1 MDNQLPG
8 ILDRYTPN
16 PCNAEKLDVVTEFI
30 IHSKPLHSGW
40 SHDSAEFNEWRP
52 SNYPWSL
59 IVYRIKDCHPQSLA
73 HYTPLDI
80 PPYDIHPPGPESFG
94 IGLSF
99 LVESRLT
106 DSH

>member
-16 PCNAEKLDVVTEFI
+16 PCNAEKLDVI
-30 IHSKPLHSGW
+30 
-40 SHDSAEFNEWRP
+40 AEFNEWRP

-73 HYTPLDI
+73 HYTPLKQ
-80 PPYDIHPPGPESFG
+80 PPYDIHLPGPESFG

-106 DSH
+106 TDSH

>member
-30 IHSKPLHSGW
+30 IHSKPLHSGG

-52 SNYPWSL
+52 SSSP
-59 IVYRIKDCHPQSLA
+59 
-73 HYTPLDI
+73 
-80 PPYDIHPPGPESFG
+80 
-94 IGLSF
+94 
-99 LVESRLT
+99 
-106 DSH
+106 

>member
-16 PCNAEKLDVVTEFI
+16 PCNAEKLDVI
-30 IHSKPLHSGW
+30 AK
-40 SHDSAEFNEWRP
+40 FNEWRP

-94 IGLSF
+94 IGHPS
-99 LVESRLT
+99 SS
-106 DSH
+106 SHG